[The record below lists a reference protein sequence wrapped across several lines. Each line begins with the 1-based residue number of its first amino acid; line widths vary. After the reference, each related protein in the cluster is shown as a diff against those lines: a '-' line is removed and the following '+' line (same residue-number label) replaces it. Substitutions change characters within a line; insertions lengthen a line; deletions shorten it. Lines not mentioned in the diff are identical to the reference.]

1 MAVSESV
8 ENYLEAILVLS
19 KNMRGV
25 HAAAICAYLGFS
37 RPTVSVALKQMK
49 EKNLVDVSDEN
60 HITLTNEGLIIAERI
75 FERHNVIADM
85 LISLGVDEETAY
97 TDACKIEHDISDKS
111 FECIKKHFVKSTNQ

>member
-19 KNMRGV
+19 KNNRDV

-75 FERHNVIADM
+75 FERHNVIAEM
-85 LISLGVDEETAY
+85 LISLGVDEETAH

-111 FECIKKHFVKSTNQ
+111 FECIKKHFIESTNQ